1 MSDINVQSFSGKV
14 KVSNDLT
21 VTTNVHA
28 DYFKG
33 DGSLLTNLP
42 SGSGGVWNTNSD
54 NEIYFISS
62 NVGISNADPG
72 HNLSVGSNLYVD
84 DDGSN
89 VLVVTGNVKADHF
102 VGDGSL
108 LTGLSGSGGVWST
121 NAANEIYFIN
131 NNVGISNADPGHNLS
146 VGSNLYVDDD
156 GLDVLVVTGNVNAT
170 YLKGNGSMITNL
182 PSGSGGVWS
191 TNADN
196 EIYFI
201 SSNVGISNSNPGH
214 NLSVGSNLYVD
225 DDGSNVLVV
234 DGNIAAESIVIG
246 GISIVPSY
254 PLSLVTETGNITPH
268 TIQFTN
274 ATTGLVVSSNIV
286 VTGNVTAAYLH
297 GDASNVT
304 GITSN
309 LHQIAENGNVTSN
322 TLQFTNAT
330 TGFVTTANVEV
341 GGELTVS
348 SNLTVTGN
356 ATVSSN
362 LTVTG
367 NVLVS
372 DDLTVTGNVLVSDDL
387 TVTGNVADL
396 NIVSN
401 VNMLHTSNTASI
413 KLNSNVVTEFPRSK
427 KLMKFPRVAM
437 TGPSAPTGYVASSS
451 TVYVEPYKAFDTI
464 LYTSYFEPV
473 YNTNPYPNADGAYTG
488 GSGTVYNTNGY
499 EGDYLQLQLPEKIKL
514 YEYSISKRGNQ
525 VGRFPKDAK
534 IFASNDGSTWIDIHT
549 ISNNVDGGTVLFKL
563 THLTDIYYSYYRL
576 VVNSIIQGGTSDTP
590 NISDWSLYGI
600 PEYDPE
606 ADGVDVVVKSVPN
619 VPNTDWLEVYY
630 DGQDYTSM
638 PATVTDKSGNN
649 RTGTPSGGV
658 GFDTGYKAFTFD
670 GKSNQLN
677 NISTTTTITG
687 GDWVNSVSVWF
698 KVDEAHTNLNDI
710 FTIGP
715 TTTTSFS
722 SSAFVGVLHSNRLY
736 IVKGGNDQY
745 IDFIPVINTWYHF
758 VYTYSGGG
766 NVNLKMYLN
775 GVSQGTTSRSTV
787 NVTLPTS
794 VRVML
799 GSYMSGHTG
808 INGSIANFR
817 LFNRALTTDEIY
829 QLYAYQKEYFGHGTL
844 GMTLKAGRLGIG
856 TSEPRAALDVR
867 GDVHFHNVPHMYAID
882 SGGYDGAN
890 GAYVNFD
897 TVLESCEISLEGSDG
912 TFRITESAGAGI
924 YAVRG
929 SVAFHESNGTEI
941 RNLNIYIHV
950 NNTQINARGYPLTAM
965 KHVTGSTYAD
975 LGVSALARCNVGDT
989 IRLYATSGS
998 SSINVHTPNNTMIIY
1013 KIQSI

>member
-1 MSDINVQSFSGKV
+1 
-14 KVSNDLT
+14 
-21 VTTNVHA
+21 
-28 DYFKG
+28 
-33 DGSLLTNLP
+33 
-42 SGSGGVWNTNSD
+42 
-54 NEIYFISS
+54 
-62 NVGISNADPG
+62 
-72 HNLSVGSNLYVD
+72 
-84 DDGSN
+84 
-89 VLVVTGNVKADHF
+89 
-102 VGDGSL
+102 
-108 LTGLSGSGGVWST
+108 
-121 NAANEIYFIN
+121 
-131 NNVGISNADPGHNLS
+131 
-146 VGSNLYVDDD
+146 
-156 GLDVLVVTGNVNAT
+156 
-170 YLKGNGSMITNL
+170 
-182 PSGSGGVWS
+182 
-191 TNADN
+191 
-196 EIYFI
+196 
-201 SSNVGISNSNPGH
+201 
-214 NLSVGSNLYVD
+214 
-225 DDGSNVLVV
+225 
-234 DGNIAAESIVIG
+234 
-246 GISIVPSY
+246 
-254 PLSLVTETGNITPH
+254 
-268 TIQFTN
+268 
-274 ATTGLVVSSNIV
+274 
-286 VTGNVTAAYLH
+286 
-297 GDASNVT
+297 
-304 GITSN
+304 
-309 LHQIAENGNVTSN
+309 
-322 TLQFTNAT
+322 
-330 TGFVTTANVEV
+330 
-341 GGELTVS
+341 
-348 SNLTVTGN
+348 LTVTGN

-451 TVYVEPYKAFDTI
+451 TVYIEPYKAFDTI

-941 RNLNIYIHV
+941 RNMNIYIHV